1 MIVRAQRGLRS
12 NHSPS
17 STMRPDHVVHVVG
30 LARRVGQHV
39 EQLLVHALH
48 RVGRLAL
55 RRRLLAVL
63 REEREVAPDRLDAV
77 LVGLDLEVAHAGYA
91 RVDARAAELLLG
103 HVLAGD
109 GLREVRPGERH
120 RAAALHH
127 RHEVGEPR
135 DVGRAGRA
143 RSHERGHLRHDPAH
157 HHLLAEQVARAREQ
171 RAGRLLDA
179 RAGGVEQPDHR
190 DALGEREL
198 AQARDL
204 QLAGHPHRAG
214 HHGEVVGG
222 HRHEP
227 AVDLAVAGD
236 HAVGGCLLALHRPLG
251 EVRPSVD
258 AELRERA
265 LVDQQRQPLAR
276 GELALLVLAR
286 DLLLAAAELRV
297 LATLV
302 QLLHERAQR
311 RARHEH
317 VRGRAIGHEGAPRWS
332 RNGSSTCMAVS
343 VAAISSSSCSG
354 ASKAVTSSPTSSLSS
369 STESSRS

>member
-1 MIVRAQRGLRS
+1 M
-12 NHSPS
+12 
-17 STMRPDHVVHVVG
+17 
-30 LARRVGQHV
+30 
-39 EQLLVHALH
+39 
-48 RVGRLAL
+48 
-55 RRRLLAVL
+55 
-63 REEREVAPDRLDAV
+63 
-77 LVGLDLEVAHAGYA
+77 
-91 RVDARAAELLLG
+91 DARAAELLLG
-103 HVLAGD
+103 HVLARD
-109 GLREVRPGERH
+109 RLREVRPGERH

-127 RHEVGEPR
+127 RHEVGEPG
-135 DVGRAGRA
+135 DVGRAGCARA
-143 RSHERGHLRHDPAH
+143 HERGHLRHDAAH
-157 HHLLAEQVARAREQ
+157 HDLLAEQVAGAGEQ

-179 RAGGVEQPDHR
+179 RAGRVEQPDHR

-198 AQARDL
+198 AQSGDL
-204 QLAGHPHRAG
+204 QLAGHAHRAR

-222 HRHEP
+222 HRHQP

-236 HAVGGCLLALHRPLG
+236 HAVRRRLLAFHRALR
-251 EVRPSVD
+251 EVRPPVD

-286 DLLLAAAELRV
+286 DLLLAPAELRV

-302 QLLHERAQR
+302 QLLHQRAQR
-311 RARHEH
+311 RARHER
-317 VRGRAIGHEGAPRWS
+317 VSGRALGHEGAPRWS